1 MWAHLT
7 QHCAAKKQT
16 VGAKKVLKK
25 MPVTILTSCF
35 QQVRFKNV
43 STKLQ
48 ILSEPASLESICHH
62 IK

>member
-1 MWAHLT
+1 
-7 QHCAAKKQT
+7 
-16 VGAKKVLKK
+16 

-43 STKLQ
+43 STKLK

-62 IK
+62 IKYQLPFNFCPSEYSGS